1 MEAPSARPSKRATTT
16 SNSALPPTMRAIV
29 QDRYGPSSVLR
40 VEQLPLPTPGAG
52 EVLVR
57 VVSAGVDRG
66 VWHLMVGRPYPL
78 RAAFGLA
85 RPKQRTLGLDLAGV
99 VAAVGP
105 QVERWSVGDAVFG
118 IGRGTYAQFAC
129 ARADKLAGAP
139 KNLPLEHCGALAM
152 SGLTALQA
160 LRDATQA
167 KAGERVLVLGA
178 AGGVGHFTV
187 QLARALGAH
196 VTGVCSAE
204 KLEFVR
210 GLGAHEVLD
219 YRRDDFAATSARFDV
234 IVDIAGNAPLARLR
248 RALAPRGRLAFVGGE
263 NGGEWTFGL
272 ERQLAGALLSRF
284 ASQRFVPFLAGESGA
299 DMAQLAAR
307 VESGDVAPHVDRVF
321 ALEDAPRAL
330 AELEAGRVRGKL
342 AIAPSAP

>member
-1 MEAPSARPSKRATTT
+1 MDAQIERHTTRATPPLDLG
-16 SNSALPPTMRAIV
+16 LPTTMRAIV

-40 VEQLPLPTPGAG
+40 VAQLPLPTPAAG

-57 VVSAGVDRG
+57 VAAAGVDRG

-78 RAAFGLA
+78 RAVFGLS
-85 RPKQRTLGLDLAGV
+85 RPRQRVPGLDLAGV
-99 VAAVGP
+99 VVALGP
-105 QVERWSVGDAVFG
+105 QVERWAVGDVVFG

-129 ARADKLAGAP
+129 ARAEKLARP
-139 KNLPLEHCGALAM
+139 PRNLPLERCGVLAI

-160 LRDATQA
+160 LRDATA
-167 KAGERVLVLGA
+167 LKAGERVLVLGA
-178 AGGVGHFTV
+178 AGGVGHFAV

-204 KLEFVR
+204 KLAFVR
-210 GLGAHEVLD
+210 SLGAHEVLD
-219 YRRDDFAATSARFDV
+219 YRRDDFAAAPERFDV

-272 ERQLAGALLSRF
+272 ERQLAGALLSRLGPR
-284 ASQRFVPFLAGESGA
+284 RFVPLLANEDGA
-299 DMAQLAAR
+299 DMAQLAER
-307 VESGDVAPHVDRVF
+307 VESGELAPHVERVF
-321 ALEDAPRAL
+321 ALEDAPQAL
-330 AELEAGRVRGKL
+330 AELEAGRVRGKF
-342 AIAPSAP
+342 AIAPPAD